1 MPYCIFEEGIMA
13 TTATLMTAA
22 ELLAMP
28 DDGFHFY
35 ELVKG
40 ELITMAP
47 AGAEHGAIGSRTCRR
62 ISSFVEANDLGVV
75 FNADT
80 GFIISTDPDT
90 VRAPDVSFV
99 RKERIP
105 ADGIPRGFFQGAP
118 DIAVEVIS
126 PSDSYTEVAEKVAQL
141 LDAGTMLVVL
151 IDPRTRTI
159 TLRHQSGETTTL
171 TEADTLTL
179 GDVLPGFECAVG
191 DLFV

>member
-1 MPYCIFEEGIMA
+1 M
-13 TTATLMTAA
+13 TTATTLMTAA

-28 DDGFHFY
+28 DDGFHRY

-47 AGAEHGAIGSRTCRR
+47 AGGEHGAIGIKAAIR
-62 ISSFVEANDLGVV
+62 IGNFIEANDLGVV

-80 GFIISTDPDT
+80 GFIIESDPDT

-105 ADGIPRGFFQGAP
+105 TDGIPKGFIPGAP
-118 DIAVEVIS
+118 DLAVEVIS

-141 LDAGTMLVVL
+141 LEAGTQLVVL
-151 IDPRTRTI
+151 IDPRTRTVA
-159 TLRHQSGETTTL
+159 LHHQGGAIDRL
-171 TEADTLTL
+171 TEANTLTL
-179 GDVLPGFECAVG
+179 GDVLPGFECSIAELLV
-191 DLFV
+191 

>member
-1 MPYCIFEEGIMA
+1 M
-13 TTATLMTAA
+13 TTATALMTAD

-28 DDGFHFY
+28 DDGFHRY
-35 ELVKG
+35 ELVQG

-47 AGAEHGAIGSRTCRR
+47 AGAEHGAIGIRSAVRVG
-62 ISSFVEANDLGVV
+62 IFVESNDSGTV
-75 FNADT
+75 FNSDT

-105 ADGIPRGFFQGAP
+105 PDGLPKGLFPGAP
-118 DIAVEVIS
+118 DLAIEVIS

-141 LDAGTMLVVL
+141 IEAGTHLVVL
-151 IDPRTRTI
+151 IDPRTRTVA
-159 TLRHQSGETTTL
+159 LHHRSGEIDRL

-179 GDVLPGFECAVG
+179 GEALPGFQCPVAE
-191 DLFV
+191 LFV

>member
-1 MPYCIFEEGIMA
+1 MA

-28 DDGFHFY
+28 EDGFHRY

-40 ELITMAP
+40 ELIAMAP
-47 AGAEHGAIGSRTCRR
+47 AGGEHGAIGSRTDRR
-62 ISSFVEANDLGVV
+62 IGIFVEQNDLGEV

-80 GFIISTDPDT
+80 GFIVESGPDT

-105 ADGIPRGFFQGAP
+105 ADGIPKGFIPLAP
-118 DIAVEVIS
+118 DLAIEVIS

-141 LDAGTMLVVL
+141 LEAGTQLVVL

-159 TLRHQSGETTTL
+159 ALHHQSGAINRL
-171 TEADTLTL
+171 AEADTLTF
-179 GDVLPGFECAVG
+179 GDVLPGFECPITE
-191 DLFV
+191 LFV